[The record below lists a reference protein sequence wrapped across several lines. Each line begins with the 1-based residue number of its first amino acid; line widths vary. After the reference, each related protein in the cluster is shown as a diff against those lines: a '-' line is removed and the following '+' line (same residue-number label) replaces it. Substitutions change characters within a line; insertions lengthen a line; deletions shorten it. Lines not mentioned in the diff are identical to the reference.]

1 VTTSLHVVT
10 GPPCSGKSTH
20 IRAHRD
26 MHGPATVID
35 LDDIAHALGYPV
47 HHVDWAEETPH
58 PARVAAMIARA
69 SLVKAALTGKLAG
82 EVWLTDTVV
91 SGVAHQRYAAAGAE
105 IVSIDPGREAC
116 LERARRDGRSAATVE
131 QIEKWYGADEVGQTS
146 EEW

>member
-1 VTTSLHVVT
+1 MSPSLHVVT

-20 IRAHRD
+20 VREHAD
-26 MHGPATVID
+26 ELATVID
-35 LDDIAHALGYPV
+35 LDDLAQVLGYPTD
-47 HHVDWAEETPH
+47 HVDWGEEQTH

-69 SLVKAALTGKLAG
+69 SLVKAVLNGKVPG

-91 SGVAHQRYAAAGAE
+91 SATALARYSAAGADV
-105 IVSIDPGREAC
+105 VSLDPGRAAC
-116 LERARRDGRSAATVE
+116 LARAERDGRSASTVE